1 MFVFKS
7 MLFRHRCISGDMQYI
22 RFLLECGR
30 WRLYSVCACVYVCLL
45 SVCVCVFV
53 HAFVFVCACLRE
65 LRLLYN
71 IIFIASWT
79 CLPSEG
85 SLSGWS
91 SNLRESGSNMQPR
104 ETVQAGQEHSVHRP
118 PGGQGEDMEVT
129 LIF

>member
-53 HAFVFVCACLRE
+53 HAFVFVCACACVCACGRE
-65 LRLLYN
+65 
-71 IIFIASWT
+71 
-79 CLPSEG
+79 G
-85 SLSGWS
+85 K
-91 SNLRESGSNMQPR
+91 R
-104 ETVQAGQEHSVHRP
+104 ETERGIS
-118 PGGQGEDMEVT
+118 
-129 LIF
+129 LL